1 MIEINRR
8 STKAIRKDGLQLHYR
23 QEEDI
28 YRLVHYVV
36 NGNMQE
42 VPIYVSGKG
51 VALYPHIFA
60 EQIAAEMLYIQHLT
74 NCQNIM

>member
-42 VPIYVSGKG
+42 VPIYAGGKG
-51 VALYPHIFA
+51 LH
-60 EQIAAEMLYIQHLT
+60 YIPRSLQSKSQQR
-74 NCQNIM
+74 CCISSRYIKSAVD

>member
-42 VPIYVSGKG
+42 VPIYAGGKG
-51 VALYPHIFA
+51 VLSI
-60 EQIAAEMLYIQHLT
+60 IS
-74 NCQNIM
+74 

>member
-8 STKAIRKDGLQLHYR
+8 STKAVREDGLQLHYR

-42 VPIYVSGKG
+42 APIYVGGKG
-51 VALYPHIFA
+51 VTLNPQRCCISSR
-60 EQIAAEMLYIQHLT
+60 YIKSAGD
-74 NCQNIM
+74 